1 MKKIISISGIDGAG
15 KSTQIGFIKKKLLRE
30 NKKVFIFWSRI
41 GYTSGFQ
48 FIKDILRLLFRNQL
62 PKAGNTK
69 KRKKAL
75 KNRIV
80 SNLWIF
86 LAIMDLFYY
95 YVIFLRIKYYTG
107 HNIILDR
114 YLIDS
119 EIDLNINFPSFNY
132 ERSILW
138 KVLKLTAIKPNINLL
153 LIISPEESIKRSKM
167 KNE

>member
-15 KSTQIGFIKKKLLRE
+15 KSTQKGFIKKKLRRE

-119 EIDLNINFPSFNY
+119 EIDLNINSYFS
-132 ERSILW
+132 SDLLSLGTI
-138 KVLKLTAIKPNINLL
+138 AIIELGISNPIIEVNKDAENRTCDQKP
-153 LIISPEESIKRSKM
+153 ISL
-167 KNE
+167 

>member
-15 KSTQIGFIKKKLLRE
+15 KSTHIGFLKKKLLSE

-41 GYTSGFQ
+41 GYTPGFQ
-48 FIKDILRLLFRNQL
+48 SVKDFLRILFRNRL

-69 KRKKAL
+69 HRKKAF
-75 KNRIV
+75 KNKNI
-80 SNLWIF
+80 SNLWMLF
-86 LAIMDLFYY
+86 SIMDLFYY

-119 EIDLNINFPSFNY
+119 EIDLSINFPH
-132 ERSILW
+132 
-138 KVLKLTAIKPNINLL
+138 LTTKTLSCGNF
-153 LIISPEESIKRSKM
+153 
-167 KNE
+167 

>member
-95 YVIFLRIKYYTG
+95 YVINVDMMLYIDVDINVTN
-107 HNIILDR
+107 HN
-114 YLIDS
+114 
-119 EIDLNINFPSFNY
+119 
-132 ERSILW
+132 SIL
-138 KVLKLTAIKPNINLL
+138 
-153 LIISPEESIKRSKM
+153 
-167 KNE
+167 